1 MRVVYFLGQYV
12 KQTGCRNTHHI
23 KKFKK
28 STEIVAKSRNFALCK
43 EIVGGESNDIVR
55 NFTDSSEIAVSAHAQ

>member
-23 KKFKK
+23 KFFK
-28 STEIVAKSRNFALCK
+28 KSRNFAVCK

-55 NFTDSSEIAVSAHAQ
+55 NFTDSSETAVSAHAQ